1 MSRCHLDGFW
11 PEIADRHRR
20 TPPPPCRE
28 PRGYP
33 RWPTYKVH
41 GRLRPAFGMAATMLA
56 ALAKHLRPDICP
68 KFDHDFRPMGVTS
81 HVEATLARED
91 F

>member
-1 MSRCHLDGFW
+1 
-11 PEIADRHRR
+11 
-20 TPPPPCRE
+20 
-28 PRGYP
+28 
-33 RWPTYKVH
+33 
-41 GRLRPAFGMAATMLA
+41 MLA